1 MIISYDAVMQ
11 DQPFYA
17 HLYFQVQ
24 TVLCIWFKESFFQSA
39 WPWNSKTHF
48 L

>member
-17 HLYFQVQ
+17 HLYFKVQ
-24 TVLCIWFKESFFQSA
+24 TVSYIWFKESFFRVPDHEIQ
-39 WPWNSKTHF
+39 KHIF
-48 L
+48 